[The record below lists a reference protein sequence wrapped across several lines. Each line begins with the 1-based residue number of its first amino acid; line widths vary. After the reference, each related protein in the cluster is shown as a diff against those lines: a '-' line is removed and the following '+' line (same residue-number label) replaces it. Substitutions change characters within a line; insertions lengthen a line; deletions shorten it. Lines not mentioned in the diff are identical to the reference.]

1 MAPAPFSGG
10 RRFFTIEPKKRNNTA
25 LPMEVNPMRKRKQR
39 IEPPR
44 CPYCGR
50 RAVLRDASYVYGS
63 HVYNPEQKL
72 YVCAGYPACN
82 SYVGVHLGSLRPKGS
97 LANGALRNK
106 RILAH
111 KAFDAVWQ
119 NGILTRKDAYRWLQ
133 DITGLDEQHAHTAM
147 FSDYRC
153 NQVIAACNRVLAN
166 HNRKEVA

>member
-1 MAPAPFSGG
+1 
-10 RRFFTIEPKKRNNTA
+10 
-25 LPMEVNPMRKRKQR
+25 MRKRKQH

-50 RAVLRDASYVYGS
+50 RAVLRDASYVYGN
-63 HVYNPEQKL
+63 HVYVQGQKL

-82 SYVGVHLGSLRPKGS
+82 SYVGAHLGSLRPKGS
-97 LANGALRNK
+97 LANGELRNK

-133 DITGLDEQHAHTAM
+133 DITGLDELHAHIAM

-153 NQVIAACNRVLAN
+153 DQVIAACNQVLAN
-166 HNRKEVA
+166 HNKKEVA

>member
-1 MAPAPFSGG
+1 
-10 RRFFTIEPKKRNNTA
+10 
-25 LPMEVNPMRKRKQR
+25 MRKRKQR

-97 LANGALRNK
+97 LANGTLRNK

-111 KAFDAVWQ
+111 KALRRRLAKRHPDPQGRLPLAA
-119 NGILTRKDAYRWLQ
+119 GHYG
-133 DITGLDEQHAHTAM
+133 TG
-147 FSDYRC
+147 
-153 NQVIAACNRVLAN
+153 
-166 HNRKEVA
+166 

>member
-1 MAPAPFSGG
+1 
-10 RRFFTIEPKKRNNTA
+10 
-25 LPMEVNPMRKRKQR
+25 MRKRKQR

-50 RAVLRDASYVYGS
+50 RAVLRGASYVYGS
-63 HVYNPEQKL
+63 HVYNPEQKF

-119 NGILTRKDAYRWLQ
+119 NGILTRKDAYCWLQ
-133 DITGLDEQHAHTAM
+133 DITGLDEQHARIAM
-147 FSDYRC
+147 FSDYR
-153 NQVIAACNRVLAN
+153 CNRVLAN

>member
-1 MAPAPFSGG
+1 
-10 RRFFTIEPKKRNNTA
+10 
-25 LPMEVNPMRKRKQR
+25 MRKRKQR

-50 RAVLRDASYVYGS
+50 RAVLRDANYVYGS

-133 DITGLDEQHAHTAM
+133 DITGLDEQHAHIAM

-153 NQVIAACNRVLAN
+153 DQVIAACNRVLAN